1 MKFFFRKQH
10 TEADPVAARITGR
23 IADEHGIDMKSGTGC
38 SDLLGEAV
46 HSACAYARGM
56 IDELGEPFVLDRNMP
71 MDSALGPVLF
81 DSRKDALE
89 ALRNASRIREVFA
102 GPDVRECVFL
112 LTMHRHEYV
121 VFGNEVEGEMIR
133 RDVMQDAVEFKDH
146 HFSAAA
152 PTVAELRDMLTENV
166 VLFLADLAVKRQR
179 RDEAVRTE
187 IRHSE
192 ELLKAQIKT
201 LNSALR
207 EARPFAAPA
216 SLKAKV
222 SKGQSEMEGLTARLS
237 SLAEKPDPLKCVQE
251 IRATLLAPQEH
262 VRLERIEMRVG
273 DFGVKS
279 EKGTFIRFH
288 ECVFGDGERL
298 AVFLASMDRENA
310 RHLWPDL
317 HASPA
322 RA

>member
-10 TEADPVAARITGR
+10 TEADPVAARIAGR
-23 IADEHGIDMKSGTGC
+23 IADEHGIDMKAGSGC
-38 SDLLGEAV
+38 SELLNEAV
-46 HSACAYARGM
+46 QSACAYARGM
-56 IDELGEPFVLDRNMP
+56 IDELGEPFVLDRDMP

-81 DSRKDALE
+81 DSRRDALE

-102 GPDVRECVFL
+102 GPDVRECIFL

-133 RDVMQDAVEFKDH
+133 RDVKQDAVEFRDH
-146 HFSAAA
+146 HFAAAA
-152 PTVAELRDMLTENV
+152 PTLAELRDMLTENV

-179 RDEAVRTE
+179 RDEEVRTE

-192 ELLKAQIKT
+192 ELLKAQLKT
-201 LNSALR
+201 LDSALR
-207 EARPFAAPA
+207 ENRPFAAPA

-222 SKGQSEMEGLTARLS
+222 SKGLSEMEGLNERLS
-237 SLAEKPDPLKCVQE
+237 SLAQKPDPQKCLQE
-251 IRATLLAPQEH
+251 IRDVLLAPQDH

-279 EKGTFIRFH
+279 EKGKFIRFH
-288 ECVFGDGERL
+288 ECVFGDEERL
-298 AVFLASMDRENA
+298 AVILAVMDRDNA

-317 HASPA
+317 DASPS